1 MYMFKYVMK
10 RLGLMIMTFSVIM
23 FMCFVLIKLLPITV
37 TVQMGQDANV
47 IIHQLEGRGYIQNA
61 VMDPATQTWSYDRVP
76 IMTQLGIYLKKIFV
90 NGDFGIGVNIP
101 SYRGRPVLGVF
112 LEKIPPTVLI
122 NVYATLIGVPIG
134 LGLGILAALKKNK
147 WQDQLINIIIILLIS
162 MPSIVMGLIIQYF
175 LCFRAGWFPT
185 TMNSGYEYFTWSM
198 FRSMMPPV
206 LSLCLGSVAGY
217 ARFTRAELSEVLT
230 NEFMLLARTKGL
242 TRGQATLRH
251 AMRNSMVVIF
261 PSILSEFIGVL
272 SGSLIIESMFS
283 VPGVGRLY
291 LDSITSL
298 DYDFFMMLSGFY
310 CLVALLGGIVID
322 ISYGFIDP
330 RIRMGAK

>member
-1 MYMFKYVMK
+1 MYMFKYVSK
-10 RLGLMIMTFSVIM
+10 RLGLMIMTFSIIM
-23 FMCFVLIKLLPITV
+23 FICFVLIKLLPIV
-37 TVQMGQDANV
+37 ITVQVGQDANV
-47 IIHQLEGRGYIQNA
+47 IVRQLEGRGYIQNA
-61 VMDPATQTWSYDRVP
+61 VMDPATQTWNYERVP
-76 IMTQLGIYLKKIFV
+76 IMIQLGNYLKKIFV

-101 SYRGRPVLGVF
+101 SYRGREVVDVF
-112 LEKIPPTVLI
+112 MEKIPPTVLI
-122 NVYATLIGVPIG
+122 NLYSTCIGVPIG

-147 WQDQLINIIIILLIS
+147 WQDQMINVIIILLIS
-162 MPSIVMGLIIQYF
+162 MPGIVMGLLIQYF
-175 LCFRAGWFPT
+175 LCFRAGLFPT

-217 ARFTRAELSEVLT
+217 ARYTRAELSEVLT

-261 PSILSEFIGVL
+261 PFILSEFINVL
-272 SGSLIIESMFS
+272 SGSMIIENMFS

-291 LDSITSL
+291 LDSISSL

-310 CLVALLGGIVID
+310 ILVSLLGGIVVD

>member
-1 MYMFKYVMK
+1 MMETITKKSATQLALENLRSYIMDNSVRVGDRFPTEKDLCGT
-10 RLGLMIMTFSVIM
+10 LGVGRGTVREAVK
-23 FMCFVLIKLLPITV
+23 VLIS
-37 TVQMGQDANV
+37 QG
-47 IIHQLEGRGYIQNA
+47 
-61 VMDPATQTWSYDRVP
+61 
-76 IMTQLGIYLKKIFV
+76 
-90 NGDFGIGVNIP
+90 
-101 SYRGRPVLGVF
+101 F
-112 LEKIPPTVLI
+112 LEIRP
-122 NVYATLIGVPIG
+122 G
-134 LGLGILAALKKNK
+134 LGTFIRSKTPIQTDSLSNWFLNNEVELQDLMVVRSTLELLATKLAIERCGDEQLAALKKNQ

-291 LDSITSL
+291 LDSINSL

>member
-1 MYMFKYVMK
+1 MYMFKYVTK
-10 RLGLMIMTFSVIM
+10 RLGLVVMTFSIIM
-23 FMCFVLIKLLPITV
+23 FMCFVLIKLLPIVV
-37 TVQMGQDANV
+37 TVQQGQDAN
-47 IIHQLEGRGYIQNA
+47 IIIRQLEGRGYIQNA
-61 VMDPATQTWSYDRVP
+61 FMDPVTQTWSYERVP
-76 IMTQLGIYLKKIFV
+76 IMLQLGSYLKKIFV

-101 SYRGRPVLGVF
+101 SYRGRPVVGVF
-112 LEKIPPTVLI
+112 MEKLPPTILI
-122 NVYATLIGVPIG
+122 NLYSTLIGVP
-134 LGLGILAALKKNK
+134 LGLALGIFAALKKNK
-147 WQDQLINIIIILLIS
+147 WQDQVINVVIILLIS
-162 MPSIVMGLIIQYF
+162 LPSIVMGLLIQYF
-175 LCFRAGWFPT
+175 LCFKAGWFPT

-206 LSLCLGSVAGY
+206 LSMCFGSMAGY
-217 ARFTRAELSEVLT
+217 ARYTRAELSEVLT

-261 PSILSEFIGVL
+261 PSILSEFISVL
-272 SGSLIIESMFS
+272 SGSMIIENMFS

-291 LDSITSL
+291 LDSINTQ

-310 CLVALLGGIVID
+310 CLVGLIAGIVID

>member
-1 MYMFKYVMK
+1 MYMFKYVTK
-10 RLGLMIMTFSVIM
+10 RLGLMISTFLIIM

-37 TVQMGQDANV
+37 TVQMGQDAN
-47 IIHQLEGRGYIQNA
+47 IIIRQLEGRGYIQNA
-61 VMDPATQTWSYDRVP
+61 VMDPATQTWSYERVP
-76 IMTQLGIYLKKIFV
+76 IMIQLGNYLNRIFSY
-90 NGDFGIGVNIP
+90 GDFGIGVNIP
-101 SYRGRPVLGVF
+101 SYRGRPVISVF
-112 LEKIPPTVLI
+112 LEKLPPTILI
-122 NVYATLIGVPIG
+122 NLYSTFIGVPIG

-147 WQDQLINIIIILLIS
+147 WQDQLINVLIILLIS
-162 MPSIVMGLIIQYF
+162 MPSIVMGLIIQYL
-175 LCFRAGWFPT
+175 LCFKAGWFPT

-198 FRSMMPPV
+198 FRSMLPPV
-206 LSLCLGSVAGY
+206 LALCLGSVAGY
-217 ARFTRAELSEVLT
+217 ARYTRAELSEVLT

-272 SGSLIIESMFS
+272 SGSMIIESMFS

-291 LDSITSL
+291 LDAINTV
-298 DYDFFMMLSGFY
+298 DYDFFMLLSGFY
-310 CLVALLGGIVID
+310 TLVGLLAGIVID